1 MSSNGIISREIR
13 EMAADAW
20 MEELP
25 STLVAQER
33 CSPQPDASG
42 GTVDEWA
49 TIRTFRARIRKA
61 KGQRE
66 AVVGE
71 QVQAAVDCEMVCD
84 PYPDDLPAWQQLRPA
99 DRIVD
104 GTTVYE
110 VIGDDNGITGDI
122 LLTVQLVKIEG
133 DS

>member
-1 MSSNGIISREIR
+1 MSSAPIVSVRQR
-13 EMAADAW
+13 QWAADALLSR
-20 MEELP
+20 LP
-25 STLVAQER
+25 STLVAQGR

-49 TIRTFRARIRKA
+49 TIRAFRARIRQA

-66 AVVGE
+66 QVVGE
-71 QVQAAVDCEMVCD
+71 QVQAAADYEMVCD
-84 PYPDDLPAWQQLRPA
+84 PYPDDLPRWQQLRPA

-122 LLTVQLVKIEG
+122 LLTVQLVKVEG